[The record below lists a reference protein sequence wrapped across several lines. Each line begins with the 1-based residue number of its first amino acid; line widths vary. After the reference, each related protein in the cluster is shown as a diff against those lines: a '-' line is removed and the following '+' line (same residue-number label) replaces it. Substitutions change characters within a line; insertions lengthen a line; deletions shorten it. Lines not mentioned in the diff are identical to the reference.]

1 MTELFDS
8 AILSVLVTFVLGLL
22 ASVGKITQIKTNL
35 SSISKVADEIDKAM
49 ADDKITVAEARSIIA
64 LIKAVMR

>member
-1 MTELFDS
+1 MTELFDP

-22 ASVGKITQIKTNL
+22 ASVGKITQIRTKL
-35 SSISKVADEIDKAM
+35 SAISKVVTEIDKAM

-64 LIKAVMR
+64 MFRAVIK